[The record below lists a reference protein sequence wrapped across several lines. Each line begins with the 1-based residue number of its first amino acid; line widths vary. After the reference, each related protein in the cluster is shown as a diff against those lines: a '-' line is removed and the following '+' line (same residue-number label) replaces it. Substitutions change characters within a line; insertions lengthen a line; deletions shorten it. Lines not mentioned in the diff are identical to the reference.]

1 MVERFNKTLATML
14 TGYVNEYHSNWDVL
28 LPYVMMAY
36 RSAEHETTGYTPN
49 RLMLGREVSTPL
61 DIIYE
66 LPNQV
71 KPIPQ
76 NQWAWEL
83 QDKLE
88 SAHQIVQKYVS
99 GQIMRQKK
107 NHDKNVKWCQFKQG
121 ENVYVHFPLRAP
133 GRSPKFTSQW
143 WGPYQVLKKITDV
156 TYEVDC
162 GRGTRKQVIH
172 ADRMRPCP
180 EQVLRGEMGVP
191 SGSEVVGE
199 RCGKAER
206 ERSEDESLVD
216 TPDLDID
223 DASETHVERHGR
235 HKRPPAW
242 LSDYVTDNQRW

>member
-1 MVERFNKTLATML
+1 ML

-36 RSAEHETTGYTPN
+36 RSDEHETTGYTPN

-61 DIIYE
+61 DLIHFVHE

-71 KPIPQ
+71 KQIPQ

-83 QDKLE
+83 QDQLE

-107 NHDKNVKWCQFKQG
+107 NHDKNVKLCQCKQG
-121 ENVYVHFPLRAP
+121 QKIYVHFPLRTP

-143 WGPYQVLKKITDV
+143 RGHYQVLKKLTDV
-156 TYEVDC
+156 TYEVNC
-162 GRGTRKQVIH
+162 GSSTRKQVTH

-180 EQVLRGEMGVP
+180 EQILCGEISVP
-191 SGSEVVGE
+191 SKTEVVGE
-199 RCGKAER
+199 KCRDTEQ
-206 ERSEDESLVD
+206 ERSENESLIE
-216 TPDLDID
+216 TSDLDLD
-223 DASETHVERHGR
+223 DVSEIQADRQR
-235 HKRPPAW
+235 RNKKPPVW
-242 LSDYVTDNQRW
+242 LSDYVIDNK